1 MEDDPPSGAVA
12 GPTEAWLLQINGPLQ
27 PKNFTPRIL
36 EGASNQGSTGAIQ
49 IKRINS
55 LPKGQKCA

>member
-1 MEDDPPSGAVA
+1 MIISDKWSLKTKELH
-12 GPTEAWLLQINGPLQ
+12 TC
-27 PKNFTPRIL
+27 IL
-36 EGASNQGSTGAIQ
+36 EGSAGAIQ